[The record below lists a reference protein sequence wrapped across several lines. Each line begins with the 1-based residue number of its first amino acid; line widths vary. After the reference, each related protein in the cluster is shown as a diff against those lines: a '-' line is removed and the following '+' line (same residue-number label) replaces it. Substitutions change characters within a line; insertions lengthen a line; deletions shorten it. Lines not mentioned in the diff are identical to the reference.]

1 MPVDSGS
8 GIAEAS
14 VYTTISLL
22 SKDNRPEL
30 CSLAASSLDSLLI
43 IVVYG
48 VVLSQGGK
56 WKCRI
61 DSRELVSTSPRIEFL
76 IRSNWV
82 ALVSL
87 TPLVSCEVL
96 GELGKS

>member
-1 MPVDSGS
+1 MPVDSGT

-22 SKDNRPEL
+22 SKDNRLEL

-61 DSRELVSTSPRIEFL
+61 GSRELVSTSPRIEFL

-82 ALVSL
+82 ALVAL